1 MDKQLTL
8 HNSQSRQKEVFAPQ
22 DAAHVTI
29 YVCGPTVYGD
39 CHIGNFR
46 PAVVFDVLVRLL
58 RTLYPRVTYARN
70 ITDIDDKISARAD
83 DEGVDISAIS
93 ERFHKKYLEDLM
105 QIGVLPPDIEPH
117 ATGHIA
123 EMLSMID
130 GLIASGHAYEAE
142 GHVLFDVTKDIEYGA
157 LSGRSP
163 EDLMA
168 GARVEVAPYKKNP
181 GDFVLWKPSTDAQP
195 GWDSVWGRGRPGWH
209 IECSAM
215 IEKHLGA
222 TIDIH
227 GGGADLQFPHHE
239 NEAAQSRCAHAAP
252 LARYWL
258 HNGMLNIGGEK
269 MSKSL
274 GNIMVMDDLLA
285 QVPGEAVRLALLQ
298 GQYRQRLDFTPDL
311 LTQSK
316 KNLDR
321 LYGVLRDAA
330 HIEAEDTAAPDNF
343 LAALCD
349 DLNTPKALAELF
361 ALARRA
367 DTPQGKGALLAAGAL
382 MGVLQQEPEH
392 WFAAQTADSDI
403 DAAAVEA
410 LIAARAQARADKDYA
425 AADAARD
432 KLTAM
437 GVTIE
442 DTADGTIWKPAT

>member
-1 MDKQLTL
+1 M
-8 HNSQSRQKEVFAPQ
+8 PQ
-22 DAAHVTI
+22 NADRVTI
-29 YVCGPTVYGD
+29 YVCGPTVYGA

-46 PAVVFDVLVRLL
+46 PAVVFDVLVRVL
-58 RTLYPRVTYARN
+58 RQLYPQVVYARN
-70 ITDIDDKISARAD
+70 ITDIDDKINAKAA
-83 DEGVDISAIS
+83 DEGVGIAEISQ
-93 ERFHKKYLEDLM
+93 RFHAKYRDDIA
-105 QIGVLPPDIEPH
+105 QIGVLPPDIEPF
-117 ATGHIA
+117 ATAHMP
-123 EMLSMID
+123 EMQAMMV
-130 GLIASGHAYEAE
+130 GLIDSGHAYAAE
-142 GHVLFDVTKDIEYGA
+142 GHVLFDVTKDSEYGA
-157 LSGRSP
+157 LSGRSA
-163 EDLMA
+163 EDMLA

-181 GDFVLWKPSTDAQP
+181 GDFVLWKPSTDTQP

-215 IEKHLGA
+215 IEKHLGE

-285 QVPGEAVRLALLQ
+285 QAPGEAVRLALLQ
-298 GQYRQRLDFTPDL
+298 GQYRSRLDFTPDL
-311 LTQSK
+311 LVQSK

-321 LYGVLRDAA
+321 LYGSLRDSDSEAA
-330 HIEAEDTAAPDNF
+330 DVPTPAGFMT
-343 LAALCD
+343 ALCD

-361 ALARRA
+361 ALAKRA
-367 DTPQGKGALLAAGAL
+367 DTPEGKGALLAAGKL
-382 MGVLQQEPEH
+382 MGLLEQDPED
-392 WFAAQTADSDI
+392 WFAAQNSDAEI
-403 DAAAVEA
+403 DAAQVEA
-410 LIAARAQARADKDYA
+410 LIAKRAQARADKDYA

-432 KLTAM
+432 ELAAM
-437 GVTIE
+437 GVAIE